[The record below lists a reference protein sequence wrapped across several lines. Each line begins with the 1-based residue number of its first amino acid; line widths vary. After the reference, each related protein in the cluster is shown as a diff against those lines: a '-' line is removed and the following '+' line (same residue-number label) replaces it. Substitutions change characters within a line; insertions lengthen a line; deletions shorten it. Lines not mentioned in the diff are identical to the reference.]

1 MTFVA
6 LVLLAIC
13 CIVLGAVSA
22 PKPVGWAVVAL
33 AVLALLLVVLG
44 TAGVGVSVR

>member
-1 MTFVA
+1 MTLVA
-6 LVLLAIC
+6 FILLAVC

-22 PKPVGWAVVAL
+22 PKPVGWAVVGL

-44 TAGVGVSVR
+44 GLNVSISR